1 VRRSP
6 PSWLFGLLLLL
17 PMLHAPPGASALQ
30 VDPLGLQVQATDG
43 GVRVTLAG
51 ALEDGGLQRALEA
64 GLPLRIRLV
73 AELWRDRFFDSQEGR
88 YEWRATVRFDPLG
101 GVYRVDLAEDV
112 VLQAGSLAE
121 VAAGLEAA
129 LRVPLRPM
137 QPGTYYYLARLEL
150 ETLALSDLEE
160 LQRWLRGELAPS
172 IGEAEV
178 GSALGRGLRRIFVRV
193 LGVPVRRLQARTPRF
208 NWEG

>member
-6 PSWLFGLLLLL
+6 PSWLFGLLLL
-17 PMLHAPPGASALQ
+17 PILHAPQGASALQ
-30 VDPLGLQVQATDG
+30 TDPLALQVQATDG
-43 GVRVTLAG
+43 GVRVSLAG

-112 VLQAGSLAE
+112 VLQAGSLTE
-121 VAAGLEAA
+121 VAVGLEAA

-137 QPGTYYYLARLEL
+137 QPGTYYYLARLEM